1 MKKFFIFILFLIG
14 LINSEFPSIR
24 FLLTYNK
31 IQELNNIILYEILKE
46 NFLKFS
52 FDLNNFNFTQK
63 VDFVGTV
70 QMNFTNLTLKFDNFD
85 NETIT
90 AQYLEDKKIKL
101 NINGINA
108 SLLTN
113 YSFLS
118 NFYQRDFGEGVIK
131 LDNFSFEIIYTIV
144 HYQNNIDPSKYGP
157 GILISNCSIEDFQLN
172 FKFIP
177 VEGPLEKLFEYVLNN
192 FKTLL
197 LDYLRS
203 HFNTIIN
210 QTNINIE
217 NYMTNKTLQI
227 NFNNTRFL
235 NFSMNEEP
243 IINENN
249 FSFALELAYFTNNYT
264 YPGKTI
270 NIPPIDKN
278 YAFNMIIS
286 QYLLNSALY
295 SLSKEGFLNRKIDSD
310 KNFLKV
316 ETFKNIFPNLTE
328 EFNDTQLI
336 DLVLYP
342 FDSPTVNLTEEKE
355 KGFLLTIM
363 HTVEMYVRNESETDD
378 ELVVK
383 GNYTFEINVPYFNIK
398 KKSFNSTIKSIILTD
413 FKCDETET
421 KIDVDEDLAKTE
433 INKLIESKKNLL
445 ILLYK
450 FALQTFKVNNFENL
464 KNLIV
469 EPNDNYVY
477 IGLTDEDIT
486 QYFKK

>member
-1 MKKFFIFILFLIG
+1 MKKIFMFILFLIG

-177 VEGPLEKLFEYVLNN
+177 VEGP
-192 FKTLL
+192 
-197 LDYLRS
+197 
-203 HFNTIIN
+203 
-210 QTNINIE
+210 
-217 NYMTNKTLQI
+217 
-227 NFNNTRFL
+227 
-235 NFSMNEEP
+235 
-243 IINENN
+243 
-249 FSFALELAYFTNNYT
+249 
-264 YPGKTI
+264 
-270 NIPPIDKN
+270 
-278 YAFNMIIS
+278 
-286 QYLLNSALY
+286 
-295 SLSKEGFLNRKIDSD
+295 
-310 KNFLKV
+310 
-316 ETFKNIFPNLTE
+316 
-328 EFNDTQLI
+328 
-336 DLVLYP
+336 
-342 FDSPTVNLTEEKE
+342 
-355 KGFLLTIM
+355 
-363 HTVEMYVRNESETDD
+363 
-378 ELVVK
+378 
-383 GNYTFEINVPYFNIK
+383 
-398 KKSFNSTIKSIILTD
+398 
-413 FKCDETET
+413 
-421 KIDVDEDLAKTE
+421 
-433 INKLIESKKNLL
+433 
-445 ILLYK
+445 
-450 FALQTFKVNNFENL
+450 
-464 KNLIV
+464 
-469 EPNDNYVY
+469 
-477 IGLTDEDIT
+477 
-486 QYFKK
+486 